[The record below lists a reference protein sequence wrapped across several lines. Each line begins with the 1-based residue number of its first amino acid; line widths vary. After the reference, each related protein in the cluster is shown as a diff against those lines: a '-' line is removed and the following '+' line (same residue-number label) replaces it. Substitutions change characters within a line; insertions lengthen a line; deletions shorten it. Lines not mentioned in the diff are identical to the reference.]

1 MQQLAR
7 FSGALWTALLV
18 LAAPPQCAACGV
30 RVPVRGGCCRRCRL
44 RVGREQRRWRHERLG
59 LWLTPAGARRS
70 EGPSPPEGA
79 IPVVTAGVHRGVWA
93 RLVQL
98 YKAEDVREVSRRLE
112 SRLLRAVSRARRADG
127 VVFVPVPM
135 APVRRREKGTHPA
148 ERLARAL
155 SHGGRGAA
163 WAPMLR
169 RVRYRRPLRGLSA
182 EARREEIGGAI
193 AFAPGSAA
201 FLDRD
206 LVLVDDVVTTG
217 ATLGECRRALE
228 AAGGR
233 VVAVAALGATPR
245 RARSGRA
252 VEPQP
257 AKL

>member
-1 MQQLAR
+1 MQPLAR
-7 FSGALWTALLV
+7 FSRALWTALLV
-18 LAAPPQCAACGV
+18 LAAPPQCAVCGV
-30 RVPVRGGCCRRCRL
+30 RVPVRGDCCRNCRRRL
-44 RVGREQRRWRHERLG
+44 GREQRRWRPERLG
-59 LWLTPAGARRS
+59 LWLTPNGAGRS
-70 EGPSPPEGA
+70 ATVGPPEGG
-79 IPVVTAGVHRGVWA
+79 IPVITAGVHRGVWA

-98 YKAEDVREVSRRLE
+98 YKTEDVREVSRRLE
-112 SRLLRAVSRARRADG
+112 NRLQRALARARRAAD

-155 SHGGRGAA
+155 STGGREAT

-182 EARREEIGGAI
+182 EERRQEIGGAI
-193 AFAPGSAA
+193 EFTPNSAA

-217 ATLGECRRALE
+217 ATLCECRRALE
-228 AAGGR
+228 ASGGR

-245 RARSGRA
+245 RTRSRPVARGA
-252 VEPQP
+252 VTR
-257 AKL
+257 

>member
-1 MQQLAR
+1 MQPLAR
-7 FSGALWTALLV
+7 ISRALFTALLV
-18 LAAPPQCAACGV
+18 LAAPPQCAVCGV
-30 RVPVRGGCCRRCRL
+30 RVPVRGGCCRTCRRRL
-44 RVGREQRRWRHERLG
+44 GREQRRWRPERLG
-59 LWLTPAGARRS
+59 LWLTPNGARRTTVID
-70 EGPSPPEGA
+70 PPEGG
-79 IPVVTAGVHRGVWA
+79 IPVLTAGVHRGVWA

-98 YKAEDVREVSRRLE
+98 YKVEDVREVSRRLE
-112 SRLLRAVSRARRADG
+112 SRLQRALSRARRADD

-182 EARREEIGGAI
+182 EERRREIGGAI
-193 AFAPGSAA
+193 AFAPSSTDFRG
-201 FLDRD
+201 RD

-217 ATLGECRRALE
+217 ATLCECRRALE

-245 RARSGRA
+245 RARSRA
-252 VEPQP
+252 GTRRP
-257 AKL
+257 